1 MRCDLCSREVEK
13 GSRFCPHCRP
23 LDSYRE
29 KVGIPPPSPAQS
41 KWSDGVLY
49 EPEDFFTLFTSEEVG
64 RILQVNSTRIVNKW
78 LKEKKLRGKKVGR
91 QWLITKA
98 EVKRYVSPS
107 MPWEV
112 E

>member
-1 MRCDLCSREVEK
+1 MTSSE
-13 GSRFCPHCRP
+13 ST
-23 LDSYRE
+23 
-29 KVGIPPPSPAQS
+29 S
-41 KWSDGVLY
+41 KRARWSDGVLY